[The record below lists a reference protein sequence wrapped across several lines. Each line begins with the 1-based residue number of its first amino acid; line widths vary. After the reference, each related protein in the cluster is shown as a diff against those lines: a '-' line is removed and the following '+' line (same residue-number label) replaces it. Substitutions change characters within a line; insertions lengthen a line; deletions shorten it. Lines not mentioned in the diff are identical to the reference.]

1 MLINYLQV
9 AFRNL
14 WKNKSFTAIN
24 VTGLAVGMAISLLS
38 LLYVTNELSF
48 DSFQEHKD
56 RICRVIVNVES
67 AAEGTETSSIM
78 TAGVGPSFQQEIPE
92 VEHMVRVSNPS
103 EPFFSIEGVNYRT
116 RSVIYA
122 DTGFFDVFTFPL
134 LHGNPDGILKRPYSL
149 VLSRSLATKM
159 FGDAE
164 SAMGKIVRMNDRDNY
179 MVNGVAED
187 PPLNSHLRF
196 DAVCS
201 FVTLYENPDLHLGW
215 NGGWNYFTYLLLVE
229 GSSPARVQQHMATIA
244 DKNINQVLSKVGIS
258 WNFRLQPLSKVHL
271 DTSVSWDIE
280 TQGSHSRLVLFI
292 AVTFIILVI
301 ACINF
306 INLTTASS
314 LSRMKE
320 VGIRKVSGAGR
331 KEIVFQ
337 FLTESLLISFIAL
350 LFALMLIEL
359 FSIWLSHRLADTIL
373 LENFELYNRPF
384 YQLAFSVLFVI
395 LIVGLVA
402 GAYPAF
408 LMSRFKPALAVK
420 GRVNLGSRNPL
431 VRNLLVV
438 FQFTISV
445 ALIIAA
451 LVIAS
456 QLDFL
461 LRTGKGFDPA
471 NKLVIP
477 LSSKAAREK
486 VEVLKESFLQV
497 PGIEKAGASSQIPG
511 RGYTQN
517 GYFPEGHDQP
527 LMFHALDVDYDY
539 LEVMGIELAK
549 GRNFS
554 REFGQDEDA
563 YIINQALAGQVGWE
577 EPVGRTVRRGGDHK
591 VIGMV
596 KDYNYSTM
604 HDAIGPLVITL
615 KPWQG
620 YSYITLLSSAGPRD
634 ISQPLE
640 RQWKAIVPNE
650 DFEMFSLESY
660 VREAYGPEREYMSML
675 LFCAGLTLFIASLG
689 LFGLAAFLTRR
700 RYREIA
706 VRKVFGA
713 GIRGIVLMVS
723 TGFLRWVLLANL
735 IGWPLAYFLMGN
747 YFLANFAYSGGIPWW
762 TYVVALLFSTLIAF
776 AVILVQV
783 LRLGRLNPVD
793 YIRYE

>member
-1 MLINYLQV
+1 MVINYLQV

-14 WKNKSFTAIN
+14 WKNKSFTIIN

-48 DSFQEHKD
+48 DRFQQHRD
-56 RICRVIVNVES
+56 RIFRVIVTVES

-92 VEHMVRVSNPS
+92 VEHMVRVSNPTES
-103 EPFFSIEGVNYRT
+103 FFSLEGVNYKA

-122 DTGFFDVFTFPL
+122 DSGFFDVFTFPL
-134 LHGNPDGILKRPYSL
+134 LYGNPHGILKQPYSI
-149 VLSRSLATKM
+149 VLSRSLAVKM

-164 SAMGKIVRMNDRDNY
+164 AAMGKIVRMNDRDNY
-179 MVNGVAED
+179 LVKGIVED

-196 DAVCS
+196 EAVCS
-201 FVTLYENPDLHLGW
+201 FVSLYENPDLYLGW
-215 NGGWNYFTYLLLVE
+215 NGGWNYFTYLMLFK
-229 GSSPARVQQHMATIA
+229 GSSPERVTQQLIPIA
-244 DKNINQVLSKVGIS
+244 DKNINQMLSEVGVS
-258 WNFRLQPLSKVHL
+258 WNFSLQPLSRVHL
-271 DTSVSWDIE
+271 DTSVNWDIE
-280 TQGSHSRLVLFI
+280 TQGSTARLALFM

-306 INLTTASS
+306 INLTTAAS

-331 KEIVFQ
+331 KEIVLQ
-337 FLTESLLISFIAL
+337 FLTESMLISFIAL
-350 LFALMLIEL
+350 VFALILIQL
-359 FSIWLSHRLADTIL
+359 FSFWLSHRTSDVIL
-373 LENFELYNRPF
+373 LENFELYNRSF
-384 YQLAFSVLFVI
+384 FQLALSILFVI
-395 LIVGLVA
+395 AVVGLLA

-408 LMSRFKPALAVK
+408 YMSGFKPALAVK
-420 GRVNLGSRNPL
+420 GRVKLGSRTPF

-445 ALIIAA
+445 VFIIAA
-451 LVIAS
+451 LVIAT

-461 LRTGKGFDPA
+461 LKTGKGFDPSD
-471 NKLVIP
+471 KLVIP
-477 LSSKAAREK
+477 LTSKAAREK
-486 VEVLKESFLQV
+486 VEVLKEAFRGV
-497 PGIEKAGASSQIPG
+497 PGVEKAGASSQIPG

-539 LEVMGIELAK
+539 LDVMGLELVK

-554 REFGQDEDA
+554 KAFGQDEEA
-563 YIINQALAGQVGWE
+563 YIVNQALATQLGWDD
-577 EPVGRTVRRGGDHK
+577 PVGKTIRRGGDHK

-596 KDYNYSTM
+596 RDFNYSTM
-604 HDAIGPLVITL
+604 HDVIGPLVITL

-620 YSYITLLSSAGPRD
+620 YSYITILSSVGLQDLRG
-634 ISQPLE
+634 PLE
-640 RQWKAIVPNE
+640 IQWKGIVPNE
-650 DFEMFSLESY
+650 DFEMISLDSY
-660 VREAYGPEREYMSML
+660 IREAYGPEREYMAML

-689 LFGLAAFLTRR
+689 LFGLAAFLTRK

-713 GIRGIVLMVS
+713 DIRGIVLMVS
-723 TGFLRWVLLANL
+723 SGFLRWVLLANL
-735 IGWPLAYFLMGN
+735 IGWPLAYIVMDN
-747 YFLANFAYSGGIPWW
+747 YFLVNFAYSSGISWW
-762 TYVVALLFSTLIAF
+762 TYAVALLFSTVIAF
-776 AVILVQV
+776 IVILFQV
-783 LRLGRLNPVD
+783 LRLGRLNPID